1 MSIDETYIRMMNEEI
16 DGIIS
21 DEDRDKLAIY
31 VKSDPE
37 VATYYEELRSTVRA
51 IDETGEV
58 TPPPDL
64 REKIFESVYG
74 QSREEPVVH
83 TSGGRNFWRSFVPI
97 FAAGVA
103 AGFILFAAIKQLPDR
118 TPDDPG
124 YGATIGASQGEDE
137 TAERFDAFGV
147 KGSILPVFESGS
159 VTVTIEIQ
167 SDMDASILLGFEE
180 SSSFESIRS
189 SEGAAYQMEVDEKS
203 LLLVHQGA
211 AEYTVRFRSG
221 EPAPLELRIFTDG
234 KTVAAMKFSAEEK

>member
-21 DEDRDKLAIY
+21 NEDAEKLAEY
-31 VKSDPE
+31 VRSDPE
-37 VATYYEELRSTVRA
+37 AGKYYDEFLATARA

-58 TPPPDL
+58 TPPPEL
-64 REKIFESVYG
+64 REKIFNSVYG
-74 QSREEPVVH
+74 RSKEESRVAAD
-83 TSGGRNFWRSFVPI
+83 GGRNFWRSFVPI

-103 AGFILFAAIKQLPDR
+103 AGFILFAAIRQLPDR

-147 KGSILPVFESGS
+147 KGTILPVFEIGS
-159 VTVTIEIQ
+159 VTVTIEIE
-167 SDMDASILLGFEE
+167 SDVDASILLGFEE
-180 SSSFESIRS
+180 GSSFESIRS
-189 SEGAAYQMEVDEKS
+189 SEGAAYQMEVDDKS

-211 AEYTVRFRSG
+211 SVYTVRFRSA

-234 KTVAAMKFSAEEK
+234 KTIAAMKFSAEEK

>member
-21 DEDRDKLAIY
+21 DEDRERLAKY
-31 VKSDPE
+31 VRSDPE
-37 VATYYEELRSTVRA
+37 AGKYYEELREAVGA
-51 IDETGEV
+51 IDNTADV
-58 TPPPDL
+58 SPPPEL
-64 REKIFESVYG
+64 REKIFAAVYG
-74 QSREEPVVH
+74 RSREEEMERPEN
-83 TSGGRNFWRSFVPI
+83 GRNFWRSFVPI

-118 TPDDPG
+118 TPDGPG

-180 SSSFESIRS
+180 GSSFESIRS
-189 SEGAAYQMEVDEKS
+189 SEGAAYQMEVDDKS

-211 AEYTVRFRSG
+211 AEYTVRFRSA

-234 KTVAAMKFSAEEK
+234 KTVAAMKYFAEEK